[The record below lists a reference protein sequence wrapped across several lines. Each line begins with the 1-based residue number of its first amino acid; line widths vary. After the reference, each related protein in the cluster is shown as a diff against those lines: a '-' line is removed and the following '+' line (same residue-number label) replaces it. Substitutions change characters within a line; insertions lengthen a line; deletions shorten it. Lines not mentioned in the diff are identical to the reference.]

1 MAIRV
6 LGPLDTGTEH
16 TLSPRERVV
25 LAALIVRAGRTV
37 APGDLAE
44 ACWGEDPPRT
54 WPQQVKTCV
63 ARIRAGLGS
72 AAVVTRGSEY
82 TLGIDPATID
92 AFEFERLVSSA
103 RQHALHDEHD
113 RAVDAYRR
121 ALELWRGEP
130 YAELVDWAPAA
141 VEAERLIEIRDSAQE
156 ELLEARLAEGEH
168 RAVIA
173 DAERLVRAAPLRED
187 RWAILAIANYRAG
200 RQAEALAT
208 VRAARTRLVDE
219 LGIDVGQR
227 LRELEASMLRQ
238 DPALALV
245 KTLHRVSDA
254 CPYRGLAAF
263 STADADE
270 FFGRESDI
278 EALLQRV
285 RPGTLTAVVGASGS
299 GKSSL
304 VFAGLLPHAS
314 EGRRVAIVTAGR
326 EAAPRL
332 RGRLEQRGAADLVV
346 VDQSEAVFQL
356 PEREQE
362 ELCALVASVLSTGS
376 AVIMTLRSDFLDRA
390 TGLPHIGTLIGRGVY
405 AIGPLSL
412 AGLREAIEYPATRA
426 GLRLEPGLVEVI
438 VRDAADRRSTL
449 PHVSH
454 ALVETWVRR
463 EGATLTVAG
472 YEASGGLVGA
482 IAQSAESLYRSLDAE
497 DADACRS
504 LMLRLVHRGADG
516 ASVRHT
522 GQLAPL
528 VADPARRRV
537 LDRLVTAR
545 LLTTDGDE
553 VTIAHESVA
562 TAWPRLD
569 RWLEEDAEGARLV
582 PVVATAAELWNG
594 SGRRDEDLLRGARLQ
609 AALDWRGEAQPDLTA
624 VERELLDA
632 SAEREQDEL
641 RELGE
646 RAAREKRSN
655 RRLRWAV
662 GGAGVLL
669 VAAIVGGSLAVV
681 RGGEAQV
688 AAENASVEALVATS
702 LSLLD
707 QDREVAALLAA
718 EAYRRWPDDP
728 RTRSALWGVVTNSG
742 GVVAV
747 HHGADASVPWLD
759 VIPGT
764 GTAVRVS
771 AAPTDRTA
779 STVDIVDL
787 ATGDSLDVLDA
798 ELPAAGAG
806 AERGVSVSPG
816 GSAAAVAVFVST
828 RAVDA
833 DECCWTHLSVIDL
846 ARGRARPEIDV
857 VRAML
862 WPGAVWDAAGRSL
875 FMVDAETAELI
886 AVDSASGVV
895 RVSSGWAP
903 SPPSNMDD
911 VQVYASPAIV
921 DEELVAVGA
930 GHEIRLHEQDSLA
943 LARTIPL
950 DSDRSS
956 EAIITDGGGGL
967 VAAGWDGTVR
977 IASDGTVLWRRNV
990 EPTETC
996 VTLHLVSPDT
1006 IACGSYGGLS
1016 ILDLHTGEATGAR
1029 APLQYNRKAFF
1040 ETIDDQ
1046 SLLAFPTIPPVW
1058 LRWRIDGGGAGAE
1071 VVAKGRELLEGP
1083 EAGGSLVV
1091 TQPSG
1096 GGPMRLWD
1104 IDRDVAVGEE
1114 SARIVP
1120 LGSGVVARFAEYE
1133 SGPLYARYWQQW
1145 GRPTLEH
1152 VSTGDEI
1159 PLRIDDLPDSVNVYP
1174 GGWATP
1180 AFAAWPGAV
1189 VAFDPSTGE
1198 ALGPIIRLAEG
1209 RFTDVGSISETPDAT
1224 RAVITWWNVKRA
1236 TSETG
1241 VFEISTGDLIARGL
1255 YGLEGSLA
1263 VDDDRLV
1270 GVAEDEA
1277 RIYDLRTLEPLAAL
1291 ARAAG
1296 GGNRI
1301 AVSADGRT
1309 LLNVGYNNTLTLYDL
1324 AGNVALAGPL
1334 DGAADATLIAGGF
1347 LTADGESLIEALPS
1361 GIRIWDL
1368 GARQQSTHACTL
1380 AGRELTTDEWT
1391 TYFPG
1396 EERVETCAALA
1407 SAAGE

>member
-6 LGPLDTGTEH
+6 LGPLDTGTEQ

-121 ALELWRGEP
+121 ALDLWRGEP
-130 YAELVDWAPAA
+130 YVDLVDWAPAA

-208 VRAARTRLVDE
+208 VRAARTRLADE

-227 LRELEASMLRQ
+227 LRELEASMLQQ
-238 DPALALV
+238 DPTLTLV

-263 STADADE
+263 SVADVDE
-270 FFGRESDI
+270 YFGREGDV

-314 EGRRVAIVTAGR
+314 EGRRVAVVTAGR
-326 EAAPRL
+326 EAATRL
-332 RGRLEQRGAADLVV
+332 RARLEQRGAVDLVV

-356 PEREQE
+356 TEGEQE
-362 ELCALVASVLSTGS
+362 ELCALVASVLERGS
-376 AVIMTLRSDFLDRA
+376 AVVFTLRSDFLDHA
-390 TGLPHIGTLIGRGVY
+390 TGLPHIGTRIGRGVY
-405 AIGPLSL
+405 AIGPLTL
-412 AGLREAIEYPATRA
+412 EGLREAIECPATRA

-438 VRDAADRRSTL
+438 VRDADDRRGTL

-454 ALVETWVRR
+454 ALVETWIRR

-472 YEASGGLVGA
+472 YEASGGIVGA
-482 IAQSAESLYRSLDAE
+482 IAQSAESLYRSLEPEAAE
-497 DADACRS
+497 ACRS

-516 ASVRHT
+516 TSVRRT
-522 GQLAPL
+522 AQLAPL
-528 VADPARRRV
+528 IADPARRRV
-537 LDRLVTAR
+537 LDRLVGAR
-545 LLTTDGDE
+545 LLATDGDE
-553 VTIAHESVA
+553 VTVAHEAVA

-569 RWLEEDAEGARLV
+569 GWLEEDAEGARLV
-582 PVVATAAELWNG
+582 SAVATAAELWNG
-594 SGRRDEDLLRGARLQ
+594 SGRREEDLLRGARLQ
-609 AALDWRGEAQPDLTA
+609 AALDWRDETRPDLTA

-632 SAEREQDEL
+632 SAEREQDEV

-646 RAAREKRSN
+646 RAAREKRNN

-669 VAAIVGGSLAVV
+669 VAAVVGGSLAVV

-702 LSLLD
+702 LSLID
-707 QDREVAALLAA
+707 NDREVAALLAA

-747 HHGADASVPWLD
+747 HHGESASVPWLD

-764 GTAVRVS
+764 GTAVRASV
-771 AAPTDRTA
+771 APTDPTA
-779 STVDIVDL
+779 SVIDIVDL
-787 ATGDSLDVLDA
+787 ATGDSLRALDTRLPLA
-798 ELPAAGAG
+798 EGASERSVAVSPDGTMAAISVFVPPDPQTGAG
-806 AERGVSVSPG
+806 
-816 GSAAAVAVFVST
+816 
-828 RAVDA
+828 
-833 DECCWTHLSVIDL
+833 CCGTQLSVIDL
-846 ARGRARPEIDV
+846 ATGRSGPPIDIVPTVLTTPATWDAQGRTLFVADTNSAELLAIDV
-857 VRAML
+857 TSGTIRA
-862 WPGAVWDAAGRSL
+862 
-875 FMVDAETAELI
+875 
-886 AVDSASGVV
+886 
-895 RVSSGWAP
+895 SSGWAP
-903 SPPSNMDD
+903 SSESPMDD
-911 VQVYASPAIV
+911 VQFYAPPAVI
-921 DEELVAVGA
+921 DDQLVAVGA
-930 GHEIRLHEQDSLA
+930 GREIRLYDTTTLA
-943 LARTIPL
+943 LVRRIAL
-950 DSDRSS
+950 EDDRST
-956 EAIITDGGGGL
+956 EGLITDGRGGL
-967 VAAGWDGTVR
+967 VAAGWDGSAR
-977 IASDGTVLWRRNV
+977 IAPDGTIVWRQHVNGTV
-990 EPTETC
+990 SC
-996 VTLHLVSPDT
+996 VSVYLASPDT
-1006 IACGSYGGLS
+1006 IACGSYGGVS
-1016 ILDLHTGEATGAR
+1016 ILDLDTGEPVGPA

-1040 ETIDDQ
+1040 DSIDDQ
-1046 SLLAFPTIPPVW
+1046 SLIAFPTVPAVW
-1058 LRWRIDGGGAGAE
+1058 LRWRIDGGGAGAD

-1083 EAGGSLVV
+1083 EAGSPLVV

-1096 GGPMRLWD
+1096 GGPMQLWD
-1104 IDRDVAVGEE
+1104 IDRDVPVGEE

-1120 LGSGVVARFAEYE
+1120 LGSGVVARFTERE
-1133 SGPLYARYWQQW
+1133 PGPLFARYERQW
-1145 GRPTLEH
+1145 GRPTLER
-1152 VSTGDEI
+1152 VATGEEI
-1159 PLRIDDLPDSVNVYP
+1159 PLRIRDLPDSVNVYP
-1174 GGWATP
+1174 GGWAMP
-1180 AFAAWPGAV
+1180 AFAAWPGGV

-1198 ALGPIIRLAEG
+1198 ALGPIMTIPEG
-1209 RFTDVGSISETPDAT
+1209 FTDVKSVSETPDGT
-1224 RAVITWWNVKRA
+1224 RVVLNWWSTKRAVY
-1236 TSETG
+1236 ETG
-1241 VFEISTGDLIARGL
+1241 VFEIATGALIARGL
-1255 YGLEGSLA
+1255 FGLEGSLA
-1263 VDDDRLV
+1263 LDDDRV
-1270 GVAEDEA
+1270 IGVAEDYA
-1277 RIYDLRTLEPLAAL
+1277 RAYDIRTLEPIAAL

-1301 AVSADGRT
+1301 GVSGDGRT
-1309 LLNVGYNNTLTLYDL
+1309 LLNVGYNNTLTLYDV
-1324 AGNVALAGPL
+1324 AGNIALASPV
-1334 DGAADATLIAGGF
+1334 DGTADATRIAGGF
-1347 LTADGESLIEALPS
+1347 LTSDGERLIEALPN
-1361 GIRIWDL
+1361 GIRVWDL
-1368 GARQQSTHACTL
+1368 RTRQQSGSACAL
-1380 AGRELTTDEWT
+1380 AGRELTPDEWS

-1396 EERVETCAALA
+1396 EAQVATCAALG
-1407 SAAGE
+1407 SAAGD

>member
-6 LGPLDTGTEH
+6 LGPLDTGTEQ

-54 WPQQVKTCV
+54 WSQQVKTCV

-72 AAVVTRGSEY
+72 ATIVTRGSEY

-92 AFEFERLVSSA
+92 AFEFERLVSGA

-130 YAELVDWAPAA
+130 YVELADWEPAA

-208 VRAARTRLVDE
+208 VRAARTRLADE

-227 LRELEASMLRQ
+227 LRELEASMLQQ
-238 DPALALV
+238 DPSLTLV
-245 KTLHRVSDA
+245 KALYRVSDA

-263 STADADE
+263 SIADADE
-270 FFGRESDI
+270 FFGREGDI
-278 EALLQRV
+278 DALLQRV

-314 EGRRVAIVTAGR
+314 EGRRVAVVTAGR

-332 RGRLEQRGAADLVV
+332 RGRIEKRGAADLVV

-356 PEREQE
+356 PAQERD
-362 ELCALVASVLSTGS
+362 ELCTLIAGVLASGS
-376 AVIMTLRSDFLDRA
+376 AVVMTLRSDFLDHA

-405 AIGPLSL
+405 AIGPLTL
-412 AGLREAIEYPATRA
+412 EGLREAIECPATRA

-438 VRDAADRRSTL
+438 VRDADDRRATL

-454 ALVETWVRR
+454 ALVETWIRR

-472 YEASGGLVGA
+472 YEASGGIVGA
-482 IAQSAESLYRSLDAE
+482 IAQSAESLYRSLDPE

-516 ASVRHT
+516 ASVRRSA
-522 GQLAPL
+522 QLGPL
-528 VADPARRRV
+528 IADPARRRV

-545 LLTTDGDE
+545 LLATDSDE
-553 VTIAHESVA
+553 VTVAHEAVA

-569 RWLEEDAEGARLV
+569 GWLEEDAEGARLV
-582 PVVATAAELWNG
+582 SAVATAAELWNG
-594 SGRRDEDLLRGARLQ
+594 SGRREEDLLRGARLQ
-609 AALDWRGEAQPDLTA
+609 AALDWRDETRPDLTT

-632 SAEREQDEL
+632 SAEREQDEV

-646 RAAREKRSN
+646 RAAREKRNN

-669 VAAIVGGSLAVV
+669 VAAVVGGSLAVA
-681 RGGEAQV
+681 RGREAQV

-702 LSLLD
+702 LSLQD
-707 QDREVAALLAA
+707 NDRETAALLAA
-718 EAYRRWPDDP
+718 EVYRRWPDDA
-728 RTRSALWGVVTNSG
+728 RTRSALWGVVTNGG

-747 HHGADASVPWLD
+747 HHGDDASVPWLD

-764 GTAVRVS
+764 DTALRVS
-771 AAPTDRTA
+771 AALGDPTA

-787 ATGDSLDVLDA
+787 TTGESVRTLNTV
-798 ELPAAGAG
+798 LPAVEGSS
-806 AERGVSVSPG
+806 ERAVSVSPD
-816 GSAAAVAVFVST
+816 GSTAAIALFVYPDPS
-828 RAVDA
+828 VDGP
-833 DECCWTHLSVIDL
+833 CCWTSLSMIDL
-846 ARGRARPEIDV
+846 ETGRSRSEVDVIHTILTTPAAWDATGRQVFMADASTGELMAID
-857 VRAML
+857 ATT
-862 WPGAVWDAAGRSL
+862 GAVR
-875 FMVDAETAELI
+875 T
-886 AVDSASGVV
+886 
-895 RVSSGWAP
+895 SSGWAP
-903 SPPSNMDD
+903 APQPSID
-911 VQVYASPAIV
+911 QVTYWASPAV
-921 DEELVAVGA
+921 LDDRLVAVGA
-930 GHEIRLHEQDSLA
+930 GTEIRVYDQHSLA
-943 LARTIPL
+943 VARTIPF
-950 DSDRSS
+950 DDDRSS
-956 EAIITDGGGGL
+956 EAVITDGRGGL
-967 VAAGWDGTVR
+967 VTAGWDGYAR
-977 IASDGTVLWRRNV
+977 IDPDGSVAWSRFGD
-990 EPTETC
+990 PTKNC
-996 VTLHLVSPDT
+996 VSLHLASPDT
-1006 IACGSYGGLS
+1006 VACGSYGGLS
-1016 ILDLHTGEATGAR
+1016 LIDLDTGEPTGAA
-1029 APLQYNRKAFF
+1029 APVQYNRKAFF
-1040 ETIDDQ
+1040 EIIDDE
-1046 SLLAFPTIPPVW
+1046 SLLAFPTVPAVW
-1058 LRWRIDGGGAGAE
+1058 LRWRIDGGGAGAD

-1096 GGPMRLWD
+1096 GGPMQLWD
-1104 IDRDVAVGEE
+1104 IDRDVPVGEE

-1120 LGSGVVARFAEYE
+1120 LGSGVVARFAERE
-1133 SGPLYARYWQQW
+1133 PGPLYARYVKQW
-1145 GRPTLEH
+1145 GRPTLER

-1159 PLRIDDLPDSVNVYP
+1159 PLRIPGLPDSVNVYP
-1174 GGWATP
+1174 GGWPAP
-1180 AFAAWPGAV
+1180 AFAAWPDGV

-1198 ALGPIIRLAEG
+1198 ALGPILTIPEG
-1209 RFTDVGSISETPDAT
+1209 FSEVKSVSETPDAT
-1224 RAVITWWNVKRA
+1224 RVVLSWWNTTRA
-1236 TSETG
+1236 VYETG
-1241 VFEISTGDLIARGL
+1241 VFDIATGDLIARGL
-1255 YGLEGSLA
+1255 FGLEGSLA
-1263 VDDDRLV
+1263 VDDDRMV
-1270 GVAEDEA
+1270 GVAEDDA
-1277 RIYDLRTLEPLAAL
+1277 RIYDLRTLEPVVAL

-1301 AVSADGRT
+1301 AVSMDGRT

-1324 AGNVALAGPL
+1324 PGNIALAGPV
-1334 DGAADATLIAGGF
+1334 DGAADATRVAGGF
-1347 LTADGESLIEALPS
+1347 LTADGERLIEALRS

-1368 GARQQSTHACTL
+1368 RTAQQAADACAL
-1380 AGRELTTDEWT
+1380 AGRELTPDEWS

-1396 EERVETCAALA
+1396 EEQVETCAALA
-1407 SAAGE
+1407 ATTDGD